1 MAQTITLRD
10 KKKAR
15 TKLTLLQ
22 AGLELIGEGTFRT
35 VLVEDICQ
43 RAEVSKVTFFKFFP
57 QKEDML
63 VYFMSIWQAE
73 RFVELADSPKRGWAA
88 VRHIFSK
95 VAEQSQ
101 KQPGIMLSLISFLAE
116 QSMHP
121 CIPVLSPAELH
132 LLFPE
137 REDTEEIVLYSLHD
151 LFSRAMKEAQD
162 DGELAEC
169 LSVEEGVVLVFTT
182 FYGSY
187 LSAHLCQSPDY
198 MAFYDMH
205 IKPLKG

>member
-63 VYFMSIWQAE
+63 VYFMSVWQAE

-121 CIPVLSPAELH
+121 WIPELSHAELQ
-132 LLFPE
+132 LLFPG
-137 REDTEEIVLYSLHD
+137 REDTEEIVQYSLHD
-151 LFSRAMKEAQD
+151 LFSRAMKEAQE

-169 LSVEEGVVLVFTT
+169 LSIEEGVVLVFTT

-187 LSAHLCQSPDY
+187 LSAHLCQSHDY

-205 IKPLKG
+205 IKPLKR

>member
-1 MAQTITLRD
+1 MTTKISLRE

-22 AGLELIGEGTFRT
+22 AGLELIGEGTFRN

-73 RFVELADSPKRGWAA
+73 RFVELEDSPIRGWAA
-88 VRHIFSK
+88 VRHIYSK

-101 KQPGIMLSLISFLAE
+101 EQPGIMLSLISFLAE
-116 QSMHP
+116 QRMHP
-121 CIPVLSPAELH
+121 WIPELSPAELH
-132 LLFPE
+132 LLFPDK
-137 REDTEEIVLYSLHD
+137 EDIEEIMKNSLPG
-151 LFSRAMKEAQD
+151 LFRRAMKEAKE
-162 DGELAEC
+162 DGQLAEC
-169 LSVEEGVVLVFTT
+169 LSEDEAVVLLFTT

-187 LSAHLCQSPDY
+187 LSAHLCQSTDY

-205 IKPLKG
+205 IKPLQR